1 MGDSDYEGNQK
12 KTKSVRRRWSTPE
25 QYAWLESLIPSY
37 QKAQAGGFRK
47 LAEFWPNLFEE
58 WFIRWPE
65 PTVMPS
71 VNNGDASATDATDA
85 TDAVAVARNAEKD
98 KAKALQ
104 DAVENT
110 KGVSV
115 SCPQ

>member
-1 MGDSDYEGNQK
+1 MGDSDYEGIQK
-12 KTKSVRRRWSTPE
+12 KTKGVRRGWSTPE
-25 QYAWLESLIPSY
+25 QYAWLEGLIPSY
-37 QKAQAGGFRK
+37 QKAQAGGFWK

-58 WFIRWPE
+58 WFSRWPE
-65 PTVMPS
+65 STVTPS
-71 VNNGDASATDATDA
+71 VTNGDASATNA
-85 TDAVAVARNAEKD
+85 TDAVEVACNAEKD